1 MSFCGSTSKL
11 ATMGT
16 RSNSRPDLASACY
29 GNEVYRS
36 GNGFQP
42 DYPVGDGGGG
52 GGGGYTYTTF
62 SRTSMHG
69 GGHGGHKGQMSMGA
83 GGGGIIT

>member
-52 GGGGYTYTTF
+52 GGGYTYTTF